1 MRGQICRLLRKIP
14 LTPASPCSTTI
25 SPLLFSHLILP
36 LISQCIL
43 PPNSKSSP
51 QGSQM
56 CWPYGYK
63 AAICITTRT
72 MWNNLIFTILLLFFP
87 VEKITH
93 ISSSGLVLFK
103 AVSSSLILPPPFR
116 AGVQC
121 MLIQIIP
128 IHIHACITVLQ
139 LFYLSLQRLSSH
151 VEGKCPGSKIP
162 AGAAVTHF

>member
-14 LTPASPCSTTI
+14 LTPASPRSTTI

-63 AAICITTRT
+63 AAICITTGT
-72 MWNNLIFTILLLFFP
+72 TWNNLIFTILLLFFP
-87 VEKITH
+87 VWKITH
-93 ISSSGLVLFK
+93 ISSLGPVLFK
-103 AVSSSLILPPPFR
+103 AVSSSLIPSSTFQGWGAMYADTDNSHPHTRMHYCFAAILPFSPK
-116 AGVQC
+116 A
-121 MLIQIIP
+121 IITCGREVP
-128 IHIHACITVLQ
+128 
-139 LFYLSLQRLSSH
+139 R
-151 VEGKCPGSKIP
+151 
-162 AGAAVTHF
+162 